1 MRLCCL
7 SLRHEGALG
16 IGRLVF
22 SLFRRCITFC
32 KECKLCSRWQ
42 TLLADTLFSEFLT
55 LGLMSFGRLLLLA
68 SIESPWLLALSS
80 LLRLTNKEA
89 SNVLCYIVKHLGSGR
104 ARKKCRCKCLAGNT
118 GNDIAENS
126 GDDVP
131 SVRSKL
137 VSNKLK
143 WPNFLFLSFIC
154 CRVI

>member
-1 MRLCCL
+1 MHLCCL

-42 TLLADTLFSEFLT
+42 TLLADTLFSEFIT
-55 LGLMSFGRLLLLA
+55 LSLMSFDGSYS
-68 SIESPWLLALSS
+68 SIESPWLLALLS

-89 SNVLCYIVKHLGSGR
+89 SNVLCYIVKHLRSGR
-104 ARKKCRCKCLAGNT
+104 ARKKWCKCLARNT

-126 GDDVP
+126 GDDIP

>member
-1 MRLCCL
+1 MPFDG
-7 SLRHEGALG
+7 SY
-16 IGRLVF
+16 
-22 SLFRRCITFC
+22 S
-32 KECKLCSRWQ
+32 
-42 TLLADTLFSEFLT
+42 
-55 LGLMSFGRLLLLA
+55 
-68 SIESPWLLALSS
+68 SIESPWLLALLS

-104 ARKKCRCKCLAGNT
+104 ARKCRCKCLAGNT

-143 WPNFLFLSFIC
+143 
-154 CRVI
+154 